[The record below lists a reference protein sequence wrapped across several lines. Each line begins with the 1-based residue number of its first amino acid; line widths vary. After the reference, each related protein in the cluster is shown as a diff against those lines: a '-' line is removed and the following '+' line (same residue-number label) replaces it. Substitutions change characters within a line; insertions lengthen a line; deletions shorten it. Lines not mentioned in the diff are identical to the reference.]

1 MEKILTPAEV
11 ADVMRLN
18 RRTVYKLLESG
29 ELRGRKVGRVWRIP
43 ESAISEYMEG
53 DQGGGD
59 KVQILYDG
67 EVVGE
72 IVTNRSMTLGE
83 ALELVG
89 IDPTETDGHCDPKW
103 DYELFEMRY

>member
-1 MEKILTPAEV
+1 MEKILTAEEV
-11 ADVMRLN
+11 AEYLKVN
-18 RRTVYKLLESG
+18 IRTVYKLLESG
-29 ELRGRKVGRVWRIP
+29 ELQGRKIGRIWRIT
-43 ESAISEYMEG
+43 ESAVNEYMA
-53 DQGGGD
+53 GGG

>member
-1 MEKILTPAEV
+1 VEKILTPAEV

-53 DQGGGD
+53 DQGGGG

>member
-43 ESAISEYMEG
+43 QSAIGEYMDG
-53 DQGGGD
+53 DQAGGGD
-59 KVQILYDG
+59 FPAFPYGKLLTDRQGQTMIVFWDIMTGKVDYRFPD
-67 EVVGE
+67 
-72 IVTNRSMTLGE
+72 S
-83 ALELVG
+83 
-89 IDPTETDGHCDPKW
+89 DPK
-103 DYELFEMRY
+103 ELP

>member
-1 MEKILTPAEV
+1 MEKILTAEEV
-11 ADVMRLN
+11 ADYLKIN
-18 RRTVYKLLESG
+18 IRTVYKLLETG
-29 ELRGRKVGRVWRIP
+29 ELQGRKIGRIWRIT
-43 ESAISEYMEG
+43 ESAVNEYMA
-53 DQGGGD
+53 GGG